1 MVIVHCYV
9 SLPEGKLRL
18 GWVGRS
24 HATLEKVNG
33 FREEVARL
41 VDECQKDQVGELLDS
56 ALGFFSTWKT
66 PETSYF
72 QLPIT
77 EKLLL
82 SYVFGRFFG

>member
-1 MVIVHCYV
+1 MLVYQRV
-9 SLPEGKLRL
+9 SCVCRNG
-18 GWVGRS
+18 
-24 HATLEKVNG
+24 HALEKVNG

-56 ALGFFSTWKT
+56 AFGFFSSTWKT